1 MKSSKM
7 ERKEVCYL
15 KNMVNLK
22 FNDDISRWELPDIY
36 MYKINFALLTKIIK
50 EKKSLFLSMS
60 FNLLDL
66 RKYFSNLTYWLRHF

>member
-1 MKSSKM
+1 MLLDWFLNNMYYIIYLRSIIMKSSKM

-50 EKKSLFLSMS
+50 EKNPYS
-60 FNLLDL
+60 FQ
-66 RKYFSNLTYWLRHF
+66 